1 MRLLIATGLKDT
13 KHERQ
18 TPETKNENTKKINA
32 NFTTQWL
39 SSNTRR
45 IRKKGS
51 QYLRTPSYYT
61 MSNLYYQ
68 SCDRKYPDDPGNHPI
83 NDNDVVQP
91 ENHLWE
97 PRRKPNMEKD

>member
-68 SCDRKYPDDPGNHPI
+68 SCDKQNHDRRNGNGKLYI
-83 NDNDVVQP
+83 VKKKLLQEVS
-91 ENHLWE
+91 
-97 PRRKPNMEKD
+97 